1 MKTAAGFTASLI
13 PVLLLSSCSESQ
25 PAQHAGPLDTA
36 EARNALAD
44 EIEAS
49 LRDEL
54 FAAWYPRVVD
64 AEFGGYLTQWN
75 ADWELSEDHTK
86 MIVTQ
91 ARHTWTTAK
100 AAEFFPED
108 TAYLEMSA
116 HGFQFLR
123 DKMWDKE
130 YGGFLWSVSRDGTPL
145 FEASAGPDKQA
156 YGHAFGIYGL
166 AAYYAASGNEE
177 ALQLAQQAFHWLDEH
192 AHDPESGG
200 YFQNL
205 RRDGTPVPPGERR
218 MPPKDQ
224 NSSIHILEAF
234 TELYQVWPDSLLGM
248 RLNEMLEIIR
258 DTITGE
264 KAYLTLFSHADWRP
278 YLPLDSTGTP
288 VRGGMRDHVS
298 FGHDVETAF
307 LMLEAAEAL
316 DSDLSATLE
325 RGKAMVDH
333 SLMQGWDNGVGGFYD
348 AGEYNEDETAVSI
361 TRDGKNWWTQ
371 AEGLNSLLLFGDLY
385 PDDPHAYHDKFLL
398 QWSYISANLID
409 HERGG
414 WYIGGIDKEPEAA
427 ERDKGGIW
435 KSAYHDGRALM
446 NVVSRLRKPG
456 TVATQP

>member
-1 MKTAAGFTASLI
+1 MNTATNFTASLAL
-13 PVLLLSSCSESQ
+13 VLLLSSCSESQ
-25 PAQHAGPLDTA
+25 PVQHARPLATA
-36 EARNALAD
+36 AARNALAD

-64 AEFGGYLTQWN
+64 TEFGGYLTQWN
-75 ADWELSEDHTK
+75 ADWEPAENQTK

-100 AAEFFPED
+100 AAGFFPED
-108 TAYLEMSA
+108 TSYLEMSA
-116 HGFQFLR
+116 HGFRFLR
-123 DKMWDKE
+123 DKMWDRE
-130 YGGFLWSVSRDGTPL
+130 YGGFFWTVSRDGAPL
-145 FEASAGPDKQA
+145 FEGSGPDKTA

-166 AAYYAASGNEE
+166 AAYYAASGNEQ

-192 AHDPESGG
+192 AHDPEFGG

-205 RRDGTPVPPGERR
+205 QRDGTPVPPEEIRI
-218 MPPKDQ
+218 PPKDQ

-234 TELYQVWPDSLLGM
+234 TELYHVWPDSLLGA

-258 DTITGE
+258 DTFAGE

-278 YLPLDSTGTP
+278 HLPLDSSGTP
-288 VRGGMRDHVS
+288 IRGGPMDHVS

-316 DSDLSATLE
+316 GTDLSATLE

-333 SLMQGWDNGVGGFYD
+333 SLMWGWDDEVGGFYD
-348 AGEYNEDETAVSI
+348 AGEYDEGETTVSI
-361 TRDGKNWWTQ
+361 TQDGKNWWTQ

-385 PDDPHAYHDKFLL
+385 PDDPHAYHEKFLQ
-398 QWSYISANLID
+398 QWSYISADLID

-414 WYIGGIDKEPEAA
+414 WYVGGVDKQPEAA

-446 NVVSRLRKPG
+446 NVVTRLRG
-456 TVATQP
+456 ATLP

>member
-1 MKTAAGFTASLI
+1 MKTATGFTASLTLA
-13 PVLLLSSCSESQ
+13 LLLSSCGESQ
-25 PAQHAGPLDTA
+25 PAQRPGQLATA

-44 EIEAS
+44 QIEAS

-54 FAAWYPRVVD
+54 YAAWYPRVVD
-64 AEFGGYLTQWN
+64 TDSGGYLTQWN
-75 ADWELSEDHTK
+75 ADWEPSGDQTK

-108 TAYLEMSA
+108 TTYLAMSD
-116 HGFQFLR
+116 HGFRFLR
-123 DKMWDKE
+123 DKMWDKQH
-130 YGGFLWSVSRDGTPL
+130 GGFFWTVSQDGTPL
-145 FEASAGPDKQA
+145 LERSAGPDKQA
-156 YGHAFGIYGL
+156 YGHAFGIYAL
-166 AAYYAASGNEE
+166 AAYHAASGDEE

-192 AHDPESGG
+192 AHDPEFGG

-205 RRDGTPVPPGERR
+205 ERDGTPVPPEEGR

-234 TELYQVWPDSLLGM
+234 TELHHVWPDSLLGA

-258 DTITGE
+258 DTIAGE
-264 KAYLTLFSHADWRP
+264 KAYLTLYSHADWRP
-278 YLPLDSTGTP
+278 YLPLDSTGIP
-288 VRGGMRDHVS
+288 VRGGMMDHVS

-316 DSDLSATLE
+316 GIDLSPTLE
-325 RGKAMVDH
+325 RGKAMLDH
-333 SLMQGWDNGVGGFYD
+333 SLRWGWDDEVGGFYD
-348 AGEYNEDETAVSI
+348 GGEYDEDEAAVSI
-361 TRDGKNWWTQ
+361 TQDGKNWWTQ
-371 AEGLNSLLLFGDLY
+371 AEGLNSLLLFDDLY
-385 PDDPHAYHDKFLL
+385 PDDPHAYHEKFLL
-398 QWSYISANLID
+398 QWSYINTNLID

-414 WYIGGIDKEPEAA
+414 WYFGGLDKEPEAA

-446 NVVSRLRKPG
+446 NVINRLRG
-456 TVATQP
+456 AH